1 VSVTKPEKIGE
12 GVNTYVQYTVKS
24 KGEDDNVQ
32 EVIRRYSDF
41 DWLHD
46 LLRVEF
52 PSTLIPPLP
61 EKAIMNRFSPEFL
74 ESRRQGLDRFLA
86 RVLNHP
92 ALSLSA
98 DVKIFIQGSDQEI
111 QLARQR
117 LIPSSQVK
125 KEPEEKKGFL
135 ASLTSTISTV
145 STNISSSVTGVTVTV
160 QEVDSWF
167 DSHKDY
173 LNNLEQNLTIM
184 QTRSNAHSRKKQEL
198 MNTYTDFSHSSSQL
212 SATEVGHDELLAQG
226 WSKISEVTG
235 QMATVQGELALSE
248 IDQYE
253 KSIKDYILL
262 VRAAKDLLENRS
274 NALLKLQTL
283 EADTKSKQER
293 LSKNTSAAKTA
304 ALTTELQQAQAAEA
318 EQKSVFE
325 KLSKE
330 IKEELEK
337 FTVRKGRD
345 LRKAAS
351 ELVRQNMN
359 AHLRVVGLWKE
370 VLADLEE
377 KKQDAK
383 QKAVAASQTSATT
396 TATTTT
402 TTGTTIMDDPF

>member
-1 VSVTKPEKIGE
+1 
-12 GVNTYVQYTVKS
+12 
-24 KGEDDNVQ
+24 
-32 EVIRRYSDF
+32 
-41 DWLHD
+41 
-46 LLRVEF
+46 
-52 PSTLIPPLP
+52 
-61 EKAIMNRFSPEFL
+61 
-74 ESRRQGLDRFLA
+74 
-86 RVLNHP
+86 
-92 ALSLSA
+92 
-98 DVKIFIQGSDQEI
+98 
-111 QLARQR
+111 
-117 LIPSSQVK
+117 
-125 KEPEEKKGFL
+125 
-135 ASLTSTISTV
+135 
-145 STNISSSVTGVTVTV
+145 
-160 QEVDSWF
+160 
-167 DSHKDY
+167 
-173 LNNLEQNLTIM
+173 M

-198 MNTYTDFSHSSSQL
+198 MNTFTDFSHSSSQL
-212 SATEVGHDELLAQG
+212 SATEAGQDDLLAQG

-293 LSKNTSAAKTA
+293 LSKNTYAAKTA

-337 FTVRKGRD
+337 FRVRKGRD
-345 LRKAAS
+345 LRKAIS

-377 KKQDAK
+377 KKQEAK
-383 QKAVAASQTSATT
+383 QTASTTTTTTTTETSSTT

-402 TTGTTIMDDPF
+402 TTGTNTVDNSF

>member
-1 VSVTKPEKIGE
+1 
-12 GVNTYVQYTVKS
+12 
-24 KGEDDNVQ
+24 
-32 EVIRRYSDF
+32 
-41 DWLHD
+41 
-46 LLRVEF
+46 
-52 PSTLIPPLP
+52 
-61 EKAIMNRFSPEFL
+61 MNRFSPEFL

-117 LIPSSQVK
+117 LIPSSQAK
-125 KEPEEKKGFL
+125 KEPEEKKGFF
-135 ASLTSTISTV
+135 AALTSTISTV
-145 STNISSSVTGVTVTV
+145 STNISSTVAGAITV
-160 QEVDSWF
+160 QEVDPWF

-173 LNNLEQNLTIM
+173 LTNLEQNLTIM

-198 MNTYTDFSHSSSQL
+198 MNTFTDFSHSSSQL
-212 SATEVGHDELLAQG
+212 SATEAGQDDLLAQG

-262 VRAAKDLLENRS
+262 VRAAKELLENRS

-283 EADTKSKQER
+283 EADTKTKQER
-293 LSKNTSAAKTA
+293 LSKNTSAPKIAT
-304 ALTTELQQAQAAEA
+304 LTTELQQAQAAEA

-337 FTVRKGRD
+337 FRVRKGRD
-345 LRKAAS
+345 LRKAIS

-377 KKQDAK
+377 KKQEAK
-383 QKAVAASQTSATT
+383 QTASTTTTTTTTETSSTT

-402 TTGTTIMDDPF
+402 TTGTNTVDNSF